1 MKAAEPP
8 VPGLR
13 QPGERPAPGPA
24 DGVSVPGVATPSS
37 TGSTPSPA
45 GAGIRGK
52 RNAGALLPYLLIAP
66 AFVAIAAVF
75 VWPLI
80 KTVIM
85 SFQDVGRRELWT
97 GDPAP
102 WVGFEQFTNILGD
115 GEFWD
120 VVWRTLLF
128 MVACV
133 VATMGIGLFLAQ
145 AMQRMTNWVRLALT
159 GALVAAWSLPLLV
172 ATSIF
177 RWFADSD
184 YGVVNMVLTKY
195 LGLDFR
201 GHNWWLD
208 PKQGFLMIGAVV
220 VWGAIPFVAITLYA
234 ALTQVPKEL
243 EEAAALDG
251 AGAAGVFRY
260 VTWPV
265 IKPVFQMVA
274 TLSVIWDFN
283 VFGQVF
289 LMRGNKPEPEYN
301 LLGLYSYEKAF
312 ESNSFSQGAAIS
324 LITVLLLSGVAVYYL
339 RQLLKIGEV
348 E

>member
-1 MKAAEPP
+1 MSAAETKA
-8 VPGLR
+8 
-13 QPGERPAPGPA
+13 PAPP
-24 DGVSVPGVATPSS
+24 VSVPPPPAHHDTPRAA
-37 TGSTPSPA
+37 A
-45 GAGIRGK
+45 GRAPR
-52 RNAGALLPYLLIAP
+52 RRVGAYLPYALIAP
-66 AFVAIAAVF
+66 TVVAIAAVF
-75 VWPLI
+75 VWPLV

-97 GDPAP
+97 GQAAE

-120 VVWRTLLF
+120 VVWRTVLF

-133 VATMGIGLFLAQ
+133 VATMGVGLLLAQ
-145 AMQRMTNWVRLALT
+145 AMQRMSTWIRLALT
-159 GALVAAWSLPLLV
+159 AALVAAWAMPLLV

-184 YGVVNMVLTKY
+184 YGVVNMALTKY

-208 PKQGFLMIGAVV
+208 PKQGFLIIAAVV
-220 VWGAIPFVAITLYA
+220 IWGAIPFVTITLYA
-234 ALTQVPKEL
+234 ALTQVPREL

-251 AGAAGVFRY
+251 AGAFGVFRY

-289 LMRGNKPEPEYN
+289 LMRGNEPEPEYS
-301 LLGLYSYEKAF
+301 LLGIYSFEKAF

>member
-13 QPGERPAPGPA
+13 QPGERPAQGTSRPGA
-24 DGVSVPGVATPSS
+24 A
-37 TGSTPSPA
+37 TPSPA
-45 GAGIRGK
+45 GAATLRK
-52 RNAGALLPYLLIAP
+52 RKTGALLPYLLIAP
-66 AFVAIAAVF
+66 AFVSIAAVF

-115 GEFWD
+115 GEFWH

-195 LGLDFR
+195 VGLDFR

-208 PKQGFLMIGAVV
+208 PKQGFVMIGAVV
-220 VWGAIPFVAITLYA
+220 VWGAVPFVAVTLYA
-234 ALTQVPKEL
+234 ALTQVPREL
-243 EEAAALDG
+243 EEAASLDG
-251 AGAAGVFRY
+251 AGAIGVFRF

-289 LMRGNKPEPEYN
+289 LMRANKPEPEYN

>member
-1 MKAAEPP
+1 MSAAEMKA
-8 VPGLR
+8 
-13 QPGERPAPGPA
+13 PAPP
-24 DGVSVPGVATPSS
+24 VSVPPPPAHHDTSRPATGRAPKKR
-37 TGSTPSPA
+37 A
-45 GAGIRGK
+45 GAY
-52 RNAGALLPYLLIAP
+52 LPYALIAP
-66 AFVAIAAVF
+66 TVVAIAAVF
-75 VWPLI
+75 VWPLV

-97 GDPAP
+97 GQAAE

-120 VVWRTLLF
+120 VVWRTVLF

-133 VATMGIGLFLAQ
+133 VTTMGVGLLLAQ
-145 AMQRMTNWVRLALT
+145 AMQRMSTWIRLALT
-159 GALVAAWSLPLLV
+159 AALVAAWAMPLLV

-208 PKQGFLMIGAVV
+208 SKQGFLIIAAVV
-220 VWGAIPFVAITLYA
+220 IWGAIPFVTITLYA
-234 ALTQVPKEL
+234 ALTQVPREL

-251 AGAAGVFRY
+251 AGAFGVFRY

-289 LMRGNKPEPEYN
+289 LMRGNEPEPEYS
-301 LLGLYSYEKAF
+301 LLGIYSFEKAF

>member
-1 MKAAEPP
+1 MSAADMKAADPP
-8 VPGLR
+8 VPVPRKPG
-13 QPGERPAPGPA
+13 QPESGTPASPSGPPDSGPA
-24 DGVSVPGVATPSS
+24 KGT
-37 TGSTPSPA
+37 
-45 GAGIRGK
+45 RK
-52 RNAGALLPYLLIAP
+52 RRVGPLLPYLLIAP
-66 AFVAIAAVF
+66 TIVALAAVF

-97 GDPAP
+97 GEAAP
-102 WVGFEQFTNILGD
+102 WVGFDQFTDIFGD

-120 VVWRTLLF
+120 VVWRTVLF
-128 MVACV
+128 MTVCV
-133 VATMGIGLFLAQ
+133 VATMGLGLFLALS
-145 AMQRMTNWVRLALT
+145 MQRMAKGVRLALT
-159 GALVAAWSLPLLV
+159 GALVAAWAMPLLV

-184 YGVVNMVLTKY
+184 YGVLNMVLTKY

-208 PKQGFLMIGAVV
+208 PKQGFLIIGAVV
-220 VWGAIPFVAITLYA
+220 VWGAVPFVVITLYA
-234 ALTQVPKEL
+234 ALTQVPREL
-243 EEAAALDG
+243 EEAASLDG
-251 AGAAGVFRY
+251 ASATGVFRF

-265 IKPVFQMVA
+265 IKPVFQMIA

-289 LMRGNKPEPEYN
+289 LIRGNKPEPEYN
-301 LLGLYSYEKAF
+301 LLGTYYYEKAF

>member
-1 MKAAEPP
+1 MKAADPP
-8 VPGLR
+8 VPA
-13 QPGERPAPGPA
+13 PPRPENNDIPRAAAGRAPSRR
-24 DGVSVPGVATPSS
+24 V
-37 TGSTPSPA
+37 
-45 GAGIRGK
+45 GAY
-52 RNAGALLPYLLIAP
+52 LPYALIAP
-66 AFVAIAAVF
+66 TVVAIAAVF

-97 GDPAP
+97 GQAAE

-120 VVWRTLLF
+120 VVWRTVLF

-133 VATMGIGLFLAQ
+133 VVTMGIGLLLAQ
-145 AMQRMTNWVRLALT
+145 AMQRMSVGIRLALT
-159 GALVAAWSLPLLV
+159 AALVAAWAMPLLV

-201 GHNWWLD
+201 GHNWWID
-208 PKQGFLMIGAVV
+208 PKQGFLIIAAVVIWGAV
-220 VWGAIPFVAITLYA
+220 PFVAITLYA

-251 AGAAGVFRY
+251 ANAVGVFRY

-301 LLGLYSYEKAF
+301 LLGIYSFEKAF
-312 ESNSFSQGAAIS
+312 ESNSFSQGAAIA

>member
-1 MKAAEPP
+1 MKAPAPP
-8 VPGLR
+8 VPVPP
-13 QPGERPAPGPA
+13 QPAHR
-24 DGVSVPGVATPSS
+24 DTP
-37 TGSTPSPA
+37 PSPA
-45 GAGIRGK
+45 RTAPRKRVGAY
-52 RNAGALLPYLLIAP
+52 LPYALIAP
-66 AFVAIAAVF
+66 TVVAIAAVF

-97 GDPAP
+97 GQAAE

-120 VVWRTLLF
+120 VVWRTVLF

-133 VATMGIGLFLAQ
+133 VTTMGVGLLLAQ
-145 AMQRMTNWVRLALT
+145 AMQRMSTWIRLALT
-159 GALVAAWSLPLLV
+159 AALVAAWAMPLLV

-208 PKQGFLMIGAVV
+208 PKQGFLIIAAVV
-220 VWGAIPFVAITLYA
+220 IWGAIPFVTITLYA
-234 ALTQVPKEL
+234 ALTQVPREL

-251 AGAAGVFRY
+251 AGALGVFRY

-289 LMRGNKPEPEYN
+289 LMRGNEPEPEYS
-301 LLGLYSYEKAF
+301 LLGIYSFEKAF

>member
-1 MKAAEPP
+1 MKAADPP
-8 VPGLR
+8 
-13 QPGERPAPGPA
+13 
-24 DGVSVPGVATPSS
+24 VSVPRVSRGARPR
-37 TGSTPSPA
+37 PA
-45 GAGIRGK
+45 KNGNRPPRK
-52 RNAGALLPYLLIAP
+52 AGALLPYLLIAP
-66 AFVAIAAVF
+66 AFIAIAAVF
-75 VWPLI
+75 VWPFI

-85 SFQDVGRRELWT
+85 SFQDVGRRELWS
-97 GDPAP
+97 GQAAP
-102 WVGFEQFTNILGD
+102 WVGFDQFTNILGD

-120 VVWRTLLF
+120 VVWRTIVF
-128 MVACV
+128 MVVCV
-133 VATMGIGLFLAQ
+133 AATMAVGLGLAML
-145 AMQRMTNWVRLALT
+145 MQRMSTWVRLLLT
-159 GALVAAWSLPLLV
+159 AALVAAWSMPLLV

-184 YGVVNMVLTKY
+184 YGVLNMVLTKY
-195 LGLDFR
+195 LGIDAQ
-201 GHNWWLD
+201 GHNWFLD
-208 PKQGFLMIGAVV
+208 PKQGFVIIGAVV
-220 VWGAIPFVAITLYA
+220 VWGAVPFVAVTLYA

-251 AGAAGVFRY
+251 AGTVGVFRY

-274 TLSVIWDFN
+274 TLSVLWDFN
-283 VFGQVF
+283 VFGQIF
-289 LMRGNKPEPEYN
+289 LMRGNKPEPEYSV
-301 LLGLYSYEKAF
+301 LGIYSFEKAF

>member
-1 MKAAEPP
+1 MKAADPP
-8 VPGLR
+8 
-13 QPGERPAPGPA
+13 
-24 DGVSVPGVATPSS
+24 VSVPQHEQHEQHEQPEQHDTPRAA
-37 TGSTPSPA
+37 A
-45 GAGIRGK
+45 GRAPR
-52 RNAGALLPYLLIAP
+52 RRVGAYLPYALIAP
-66 AFVAIAAVF
+66 TVVAIAAVF
-75 VWPLI
+75 VWPLV

-97 GDPAP
+97 GQAGE

-115 GEFWD
+115 GRFWD
-120 VVWRTLLF
+120 VVWRTVLF

-133 VATMGIGLFLAQ
+133 VATMGVGLFLAQ
-145 AMQRMTNWVRLALT
+145 AMQRMSLWIRLALT
-159 GALVAAWSLPLLV
+159 AALVAAWAMPLLV

-184 YGVVNMVLTKY
+184 YGVMNMMLTKY

-208 PKQGFLMIGAVV
+208 PKQGFLIIAAVV
-220 VWGAIPFVAITLYA
+220 IWGAIPFVAITLYA
-234 ALTQVPKEL
+234 ALTQVPREL
-243 EEAAALDG
+243 EEAAELDG
-251 AGAAGVFRY
+251 AGAFGVFRY

-289 LMRGNKPEPEYN
+289 LMRGNKPEPEYS
-301 LLGLYSYEKAF
+301 LLGIYSFEKAF

>member
-1 MKAAEPP
+1 M
-8 VPGLR
+8 
-13 QPGERPAPGPA
+13 
-24 DGVSVPGVATPSS
+24 
-37 TGSTPSPA
+37 
-45 GAGIRGK
+45 
-52 RNAGALLPYLLIAP
+52 
-66 AFVAIAAVF
+66 
-75 VWPLI
+75 
-80 KTVIM
+80 
-85 SFQDVGRRELWT
+85 
-97 GDPAP
+97 
-102 WVGFEQFTNILGD
+102 
-115 GEFWD
+115 
-120 VVWRTLLF
+120 WRTVLF
-128 MVACV
+128 MVVCV
-133 VATMGIGLFLAQ
+133 VTTLAIGLFLAHS
-145 AMQRMTNWVRLALT
+145 MQRMTKAVRLLLT
-159 GALVAAWSLPLLV
+159 GALIAAWSLPLLV

-184 YGVVNMVLTKY
+184 YGVANMVLTEY
-195 LGLDFR
+195 LGLDFQ

-220 VWGAIPFVAITLYA
+220 VWGAVPFVAVTLYA
-234 ALTQVPKEL
+234 AFTQVPSEL
-243 EEAAALDG
+243 EEAAELDG
-251 AGAAGVFRY
+251 AGRIGVFRY

-289 LMRGNKPEPEYN
+289 LMRGNKPEQEYN

-312 ESNSFSQGAAIS
+312 ESNSFSQGAAIA

>member
-1 MKAAEPP
+1 MSAAEMKAADPP
-8 VPGLR
+8 VAVAPVPEGTGGPR
-13 QPGERPAPGPA
+13 SPRP
-24 DGVSVPGVATPSS
+24 DR
-37 TGSTPSPA
+37 SPPT
-45 GAGIRGK
+45 RPRRK
-52 RNAGALLPYLLIAP
+52 AGALLPYLLIAP

-75 VWPLI
+75 VWPLV

-85 SFQDVGRRELWT
+85 SFQDVGRRELWS
-97 GDPAP
+97 GQAAP
-102 WVGFEQFTNILGD
+102 WVGFDQFTNILGD
-115 GEFWD
+115 GEFWA
-120 VVWRTLLF
+120 VVLRTVVF
-128 MVACV
+128 MVVCV
-133 VATMGIGLFLAQ
+133 VATMAAGLGISML
-145 AMQRMTNWVRLALT
+145 MQRMDTWVRLLLT
-159 GALVAAWSLPLLV
+159 AALVAAWSMPLLV

-184 YGVVNMVLTKY
+184 YGVLNMVLTKY
-195 LGLDFR
+195 LGMDAQ
-201 GHNWWLD
+201 GHNWFLD
-208 PKQGFLMIGAVV
+208 PKQGFVIIGAVV
-220 VWGAIPFVAITLYA
+220 VWGAIPFVAVTLYA

-251 AGAAGVFRY
+251 AGVTGIFRY

-265 IKPVFQMVA
+265 IKPVFQMVG
-274 TLSVIWDFN
+274 TLSVLWDFN

-289 LMRGNKPEPEYN
+289 LIRGNKPEPEYS
-301 LLGLYSYEKAF
+301 LLGIYSFEKAF

>member
-1 MKAAEPP
+1 MSAADMKAADPP
-8 VPGLR
+8 VAVARVPERSGS
-13 QPGERPAPGPA
+13 QP
-24 DGVSVPGVATPSS
+24 
-37 TGSTPSPA
+37 PA
-45 GAGIRGK
+45 GGQRK
-52 RNAGALLPYLLIAP
+52 RRKAGALLPYLLIAP

-80 KTVIM
+80 KTILM

-97 GDPAP
+97 GEPAP

-115 GEFWD
+115 GEFWA
-120 VVWRTLLF
+120 VVWRTVIF

-133 VATMGIGLFLAQ
+133 VATMGIGLGISML
-145 AMQRMTNWVRLALT
+145 MQRMDTWVRLLLT
-159 GALVAAWSLPLLV
+159 AALVAAWSMPLLV

-184 YGVVNMVLTKY
+184 YGVLNMVLTKY
-195 LGLDFR
+195 LGIDAQ
-201 GHNWWLD
+201 GHNWFLD
-208 PKQGFLMIGAVV
+208 PKQGFVIIGAVV
-220 VWGAIPFVAITLYA
+220 VWGAIPFVAVTLYA
-234 ALTQVPKEL
+234 ALTQVPREL

-251 AGAAGVFRY
+251 AGVAGVFRY

-274 TLSVIWDFN
+274 TLSVLWDFN
-283 VFGQVF
+283 IFGQIF
-289 LMRGNKPEPEYN
+289 LIRGNKPEPEYSV
-301 LLGLYSYEKAF
+301 LGIYSFEKAF